1 MNKWLYE
8 FDAKN
13 LIKKD
18 DGNQETVIK
27 KFALLK
33 PNRRLREDGELFYAA
48 ETSRFAK
55 AGVLPKAAWG
65 TILSNGGGSIS
76 DQEREQYGNL
86 LLKFRDLSFE
96 LQTILIKGEGERTE
110 SEKLRSDELINDL
123 DDIRKDIQ
131 NFEASQIA
139 IFENTAEAK
148 ARNRTILWWVMNLAY
163 EKDGDNYKPIF
174 VGNSFEEKLIQ
185 YDSFEEEENKYEFL
199 LGVIRRVTYLITLW
213 FLGRADTSEDF
224 ESFDKG
230 FLKENKLEVEESKK
244 EASQKIEDVKV
255 EEVKTEEVKTE
266 ETVSIIEEIKP
277 E

>member
-18 DGNQETVIK
+18 DGSHETIIK

-76 DQEREQYGNL
+76 EQEREQYGTL

-96 LQTILIKGEGERTE
+96 LQTILIKGEGER
-110 SEKLRSDELINDL
+110 SEAEKKRSDELINDL

-148 ARNRTILWWVMNLAY
+148 ARNRTILWWVMHLSY
-163 EKDGDNYKPIF
+163 EKDGDNFKPIF
-174 VGNSFEEKLIQ
+174 KG
-185 YDSFEEEENKYEFL
+185 DSFEDKLLQYDAFEDEENKYEFL
-199 LGVIRRVTYLITLW
+199 LGVIRRTTYLITLW
-213 FLGRADTSEDF
+213 FLGRVDTTEDF
-224 ESFDKG
+224 AAFDKN
-230 FLKENKLEVEESKK
+230 FLKENIIETESSKK
-244 EASQKIEDVKV
+244 EEQKA
-255 EEVKTEEVKTE
+255 EEVKIEETKTV
-266 ETVSIIEEIKP
+266 ETVSVIEEIKP

>member
-18 DGNQETVIK
+18 DGSQETVVK

-76 DQEREQYGNL
+76 DQEREQYGSL

-110 SEKLRSDELINDL
+110 SEKLRSNELINDL

-174 VGNSFEEKLIQ
+174 VGDSFEEKLIQ

-199 LGVIRRVTYLITLW
+199 LGVVRRVTYLITLW

-224 ESFDKG
+224 TAFDKS
-230 FLKENKLEVEESKK
+230 FLKENKLETEEPKK
-244 EASQKIEDVKV
+244 EEAK
-255 EEVKTEEVKTE
+255 KTEEVKVEEIKVE

>member
-13 LIKKD
+13 VIKKE
-18 DGNQETVIK
+18 DGSQETVTK

-33 PNRRLREDGELFYAA
+33 PNRRLREDGELFYAT

-65 TILSNGGGSIS
+65 TILSNGGGTIS
-76 DQEREQYGNL
+76 DQDREQYGNL

-96 LQTILIKGEGERTE
+96 LQSILIKGESDRTE
-110 SEKLRSDELINDL
+110 VEKNRSNELIQDL
-123 DDIRKDIQ
+123 DNIRRDIQ

-148 ARNRTILWWVMNLAY
+148 ARNRTILWWVMNLSY
-163 EKDGDNYKPIF
+163 EKDGENYKSIF
-174 VGNSFEEKLIQ
+174 EGPSFEDKLLQ
-185 YDSFEEEENKYEFL
+185 YDGLEENENKYEFL
-199 LGVIRRVTYLITLW
+199 LGVMRRITYLITLW
-213 FLGRADTSEDF
+213 FLGRAETKEDF
-224 ESFDKG
+224 QDFDKS
-230 FLKENKLEVEESKK
+230 FLKEVSPKETEEIKSDTLETKDVKIEES
-244 EASQKIEDVKV
+244 I
-255 EEVKTEEVKTE
+255 
-266 ETVSIIEEIKP
+266 SIIEEIKS

>member
-1 MNKWLYE
+1 MNNMNKWLYE

-13 LIKKD
+13 TIKKD
-18 DGNQETVIK
+18 DGSQETIIK

-96 LQTILIKGEGERTE
+96 LQSILIKGEGERTE
-110 SEKLRSDELINDL
+110 SEKLRSDQLINDL
-123 DDIRKDIQ
+123 DDIRRDIQ
-131 NFEASQIA
+131 NFEASQIS

-148 ARNRTILWWVMNLAY
+148 ARNRTILWWVMNLSY
-163 EKDGDNYKPIF
+163 EKDGDNYKSIF
-174 VGNSFEEKLIQ
+174 IGENFEEKLLQ
-185 YDSFEEEENKYEFL
+185 YDNFEEDENKYEFL
-199 LGVIRRVTYLITLW
+199 LGVIRRVTYLVTLW
-213 FLGRADTSEDF
+213 FLGKAETKEDF
-224 ESFDKG
+224 ELFDKN
-230 FLKENKLEVEESKK
+230 FIKENNIELEEEKTQIVEPIK
-244 EASQKIEDVKV
+244 E
-255 EEVKTEEVKTE
+255 KTE
-266 ETVSIIEEIKP
+266 SIIEEIKP

>member
-13 LIKKD
+13 VVKKD
-18 DGNQETVIK
+18 DGSQDTIIK

-76 DQEREQYGNL
+76 DQEREEYGKL

-96 LQTILIKGEGERTE
+96 LQSILIKGEAERTE
-110 SEKLRSDELINDL
+110 AEKLRSEELINNL
-123 DDIRKDIQ
+123 EDIRKDIQ
-131 NFEASQIA
+131 NFEASQIS

-148 ARNRTILWWVMNLAY
+148 ARNRTILWWVMNLSY

-174 VGNSFEEKLIQ
+174 KGENFEEKLLE
-185 YDSFEEEENKYEFL
+185 YDGFEEDENKYEFL
-199 LGVIRRVTYLITLW
+199 LSVVRRIMYLVTLW
-213 FLGRADTSEDF
+213 FLGRVDSADDF
-224 ESFDKG
+224 KLYDDN
-230 FLKENKLEVEESKK
+230 FLKENRLETESK
-244 EASQKIEDVKV
+244 
-255 EEVKTEEVKTE
+255 E
-266 ETVSIIEEIKP
+266 ETKTQEKTVSVIEEIKP

>member
-8 FDAKN
+8 FEAKN
-13 LIKKD
+13 LLKKE
-18 DGNQETVIK
+18 DGSQEMITK

-33 PNRRLREDGELFYAA
+33 PNRRLREDGELFYAT

-76 DQEREQYGNL
+76 EQEREQYGNL

-96 LQTILIKGEGERTE
+96 LQSILIKGEAERTE
-110 SEKLRSDELINDL
+110 SEKLRSNDLINEL
-123 DDIRKDIQ
+123 DDIRKEIQ

-148 ARNRTILWWVMNLAY
+148 ARNRTILWWVMNLSY
-163 EKDGDNYKPIF
+163 EKDGENYKPIF
-174 VGNSFEEKLIQ
+174 KGDNFEEKLLQ
-185 YDSFEEEENKYEFL
+185 YDGLEENENKYEFL
-199 LGVIRRVTYLITLW
+199 LGVIRRITYLITLW

-224 ESFDKG
+224 EAFDKS
-230 FLKENKLEVEESKK
+230 FLRENKSETEVSPSKDDNK
-244 EASQKIEDVKV
+244 
-255 EEVKTEEVKTE
+255 EEVKIEK
-266 ETVSIIEEIKP
+266 TVSIIEEIKP

>member
-13 LIKKD
+13 IIKKD
-18 DGNQETVIK
+18 DGSQETVIK

-76 DQEREQYGNL
+76 DQEREQYGGL

-96 LQTILIKGEGERTE
+96 LQSILIKGESER
-110 SEKLRSDELINDL
+110 SEAEKKRSDELVKDL

-148 ARNRTILWWVMNLAY
+148 ARNRTILWWVMHLSFQK
-163 EKDGDNYKPIF
+163 EGDNFTPIF
-174 VGNSFEEKLIQ
+174 KGETFEEKILQ
-185 YDSFEEEENKYEFL
+185 YDSFEENENKYEFL
-199 LGVIRRVTYLITLW
+199 LGVIRRITYLTTLW
-213 FLGRADTSEDF
+213 FLGRIDNNEDF
-224 ESFDKG
+224 IVFDKN
-230 FLKENKLEVEESKK
+230 FLKENIVEEVPKTEESKK
-244 EASQKIEDVKV
+244 EEQV
-255 EEVKTEEVKTE
+255 EVKEVKIE
-266 ETVSIIEEIKP
+266 ETVSIIEQIKP

>member
-13 LIKKD
+13 IIKKD
-18 DGNQETVIK
+18 DGSQETVIK

-76 DQEREQYGNL
+76 DQEREEYGKL

-110 SEKLRSDELINDL
+110 AEKLRSEELINNL
-123 DDIRKDIQ
+123 EDIRKDIQ
-131 NFEASQIA
+131 NFEASQIS

-148 ARNRTILWWVMNLAY
+148 ARNRTILWWVMNLSY
-163 EKDGDNYKPIF
+163 EKDDDNYKPIF
-174 VGNSFEEKLIQ
+174 KGENIEEKLLE
-185 YDSFEEEENKYEFL
+185 YDGFEEDENKYEFL
-199 LGVIRRVTYLITLW
+199 LSTIRRIMYLTTLW
-213 FLGRADTSEDF
+213 FLGRVDSADDF
-224 ESFDKG
+224 KLYDDN
-230 FLKENKLEVEESKK
+230 FLKENKSDTEHKEEIKS
-244 EASQKIEDVKV
+244 
-255 EEVKTEEVKTE
+255 EEK
-266 ETVSIIEEIKP
+266 TVSVIEEIKP

>member
-13 LIKKD
+13 VIKKD
-18 DGNQETVIK
+18 DGSQETIIK

-96 LQTILIKGEGERTE
+96 LQSILIKGEGERTE
-110 SEKLRSDELINDL
+110 AEKTRSNELINDL

-148 ARNRTILWWVMNLAY
+148 ARNRTILWWVMNLSY
-163 EKDGDNYKPIF
+163 EKDGDNFKPIF
-174 VGNSFEEKLIQ
+174 EGESFEDKLLQ

-199 LGVIRRVTYLITLW
+199 LGVIRRTTYLITLW
-213 FLGRADTSEDF
+213 FLGRVETNEDF
-224 ESFDKG
+224 AAFDKS
-230 FLKENKLEVEESKK
+230 FLKENKVETEEPKK
-244 EASQKIEDVKV
+244 EEKAEEVKV
-255 EEVKTEEVKTE
+255 EKTKTE

>member
-13 LIKKD
+13 IIKKD
-18 DGNQETVIK
+18 DGSQETMVK
-27 KFALLK
+27 KFSLLK
-33 PNRRLREDGELFYAA
+33 PNRRLREDGELFYAT

-110 SEKLRSDELINDL
+110 SEKLRSNELISDL
-123 DDIRKDIQ
+123 DYIRKDIQ
-131 NFEASQIA
+131 NFESTQIA

-163 EKDGDNYKPIF
+163 EKDADNYKPIF
-174 VGNSFEEKLIQ
+174 IGDTFEDKLLQ
-185 YDSFEEEENKYEFL
+185 YDNFEEEDNKYEFL
-199 LGVIRRVTYLITLW
+199 LGVVRRITYLTTLW

-224 ESFDKG
+224 EMFDKS
-230 FLKENKLEVEESKK
+230 FLKENKLEVEEPKK
-244 EASQKIEDVKV
+244 EEIKL
-255 EEVKTEEVKTE
+255 E
-266 ETVSIIEEIKP
+266 ETISIIEEIKP

>member
-13 LIKKD
+13 LIKKE
-18 DGNQETVIK
+18 DGSQETVIK

-76 DQEREQYGNL
+76 DQEREQYGTL

-96 LQTILIKGEGERTE
+96 LQSILIKGEGERTE
-110 SEKLRSDELINDL
+110 AEKLRSDELINDL
-123 DDIRKDIQ
+123 DDIRRDIQ

-148 ARNRTILWWVMNLAY
+148 ARNRTILWWVMNLSY
-163 EKDGDNYKPIF
+163 EKDGDNFKAIF
-174 VGNSFEEKLIQ
+174 QGDTFEDKLLQ
-185 YDSFEEEENKYEFL
+185 YDSLEEEENKYEFL
-199 LGVIRRVTYLITLW
+199 LGVIRRITYLTTLW
-213 FLGRADTSEDF
+213 FLGRVDTNEDF
-224 ESFDKG
+224 VAFDKN
-230 FLKENKLEVEESKK
+230 FLQENKIETEEPKTEEEK
-244 EASQKIEDVKV
+244 TEKI
-255 EEVKTEEVKTE
+255 KTEEVKTE
-266 ETVSIIEEIKP
+266 ESVSIIEEIKP

>member
-13 LIKKD
+13 VIKKD
-18 DGNQETVIK
+18 DGSQDTLTK
-27 KFALLK
+27 KFAILK

-76 DQEREQYGNL
+76 DQEREEYGKL
-86 LLKFRDLSFE
+86 LLKFRDSSFE
-96 LQTILIKGEGERTE
+96 LQSILIKGDGDRTE
-110 SEKLRSDELINDL
+110 AEKLRSKELIDQL
-123 DDIRKDIQ
+123 DEIRKDIQ

-148 ARNRTILWWVMNLAY
+148 ARNRAILWWVMNLAY
-163 EKDGDNYKPIF
+163 EKNAEEYSPIF
-174 VGNSFEEKLIQ
+174 KGESFEEKLIQ

-199 LGVIRRVTYLITLW
+199 LGVVRRFMYLITLW
-213 FLGRADTSEDF
+213 FLGRADSVDDF
-224 ESFDKG
+224 KIFDEN
-230 FLKENKLEVEESKK
+230 FIKENKIEPQEQDKKEQKTEVEE
-244 EASQKIEDVKV
+244 IKV
-255 EEVKTEEVKTE
+255 EEKI
-266 ETVSIIEEIKP
+266 SIIEEIKS

>member
-13 LIKKD
+13 VIKKD
-18 DGNQETVIK
+18 DGSQETVIK

-96 LQTILIKGEGERTE
+96 LQTILIKGESERSE
-110 SEKLRSDELINDL
+110 AEKLRSDELINDL

-131 NFEASQIA
+131 NFEASQIS

-148 ARNRTILWWVMNLAY
+148 ARNRTILWWVMNLSY
-163 EKDGDNYKPIF
+163 EKDGDNFKSIF
-174 VGNSFEEKLIQ
+174 KGENFEDKLLQ
-185 YDSFEEEENKYEFL
+185 YDTFEEEENKYEFL
-199 LGVIRRVTYLITLW
+199 LGVIRRITYLTTLW
-213 FLGRADTSEDF
+213 FLGRADTTEDF
-224 ESFDKG
+224 AAFDKS
-230 FLKENKLEVEESKK
+230 FLKENIIETVDTQEEEPKK
-244 EASQKIEDVKV
+244 
-255 EEVKTEEVKTE
+255 EEVKVKEVKVEEVKTE